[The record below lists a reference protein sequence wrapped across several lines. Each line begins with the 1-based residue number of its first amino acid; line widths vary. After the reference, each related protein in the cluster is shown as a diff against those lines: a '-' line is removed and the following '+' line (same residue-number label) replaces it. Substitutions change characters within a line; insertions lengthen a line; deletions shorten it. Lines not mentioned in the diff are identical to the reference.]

1 MNNENPQS
9 VIVTGIHFDLTPSL
23 KTFVQQKAERLF
35 RHEEHVSRI
44 RVELEF
50 EKRSGY
56 SWFVAKGHIISQGL
70 DLNASVGT
78 DECHQSVLLLVD
90 KLDRMLRRRAIFG
103 KKSRN
108 HPHGVELATA
118 LPKAW

>member
-9 VIVTGIHFDLTPSL
+9 VIVSAIHFDLTPAL
-23 KTFVQQKAERLF
+23 KIFVQQKAERLF
-35 RHEEHVSRI
+35 RHEEQITRI

-56 SWFVAKGHIISQGL
+56 SWFVAKGHIINRGM

-78 DECHQSVLLLVD
+78 GECHKSVLLLID
-90 KLDRMLRRRAIFG
+90 KLDRMLRRRAIFS
-103 KKSRN
+103 KEMRN